1 MASFTFLESYAL
13 RETAILRANVCDFL
27 VLLRPLPES
36 SAVKSPCICSAGTRE
51 YILYVFCSPSR
62 VAVTSPLLRVR
73 QSSHSL
79 TSSLARS
86 CSFTRRSFVP
96 VRLLSLCHV
105 RNAVGC
111 AHSQQR
117 QRRSAACVCASV
129 LRALAKPQRA
139 SDMHCRLRT
148 SENVA

>member
-1 MASFTFLESYAL
+1 M
-13 RETAILRANVCDFL
+13 RFL

-62 VAVTSPLLRVR
+62 VAVTSPAPPSPTVV
-73 QSSHSL
+73 SL
-79 TSSLARS
+79 TRSPARS

-117 QRRSAACVCASV
+117 QRRSAACVSV
-129 LRALAKPQRA
+129 RVCSERLLSLSERVICIAGFAHRKTWLELSLGERAATRIVLK
-139 SDMHCRLRT
+139 
-148 SENVA
+148 

>member
-1 MASFTFLESYAL
+1 M
-13 RETAILRANVCDFL
+13 REAAILRANVCDFL

-36 SAVKSPCICSAGTRE
+36 SAVKPPCICSAGTRE

-62 VAVTSPLLRVR
+62 VAVTSPAPPSPTVV
-73 QSSHSL
+73 SL
-79 TSSLARS
+79 TRSPARS